1 MSLDFKDKVAIVT
14 GSGNG
19 IGKGYALELA
29 KRGAKVVVNDL
40 GGTVD
45 GSGGSLSAADAVVQE
60 IEAAGGEAMA
70 NGANVAKQEDV
81 KAMVQATMEKW
92 GRVDIL
98 INNAGILRDKSF
110 GKMEWSDFEA
120 VINVHLLGSALCAHG
135 VFPIM
140 KEQEFGRIVMTSS
153 SSGLFGNFGQ
163 TNYAAAKMGVV
174 GLMNTLKLE
183 GAKYNVHTNSIA
195 PTATTRM
202 TEHLFPAEFAEKLDP
217 KYIIPAVIFLA
228 SEKKAKEYAKAKSM
242 NIDSIPYIK
251 GWGHQTG
258 PITYKEKIDF
268 SQDKD
273 YIFPHVKKAIDDAFT
288 RAGMEGVKD
297 IDGIET
303 HDCFTSTEYM
313 AIDHFGI
320 TKPGESW
327 KAIESGEIE
336 IGGRIPIN
344 ASGGLI
350 GLGHPVG
357 ATGVRML
364 LDCYKQCT
372 NLAGEYQIENAK
384 NVSTLNIGG
393 SATTVVSFV
402 VGRTN

>member
-60 IEAAGGEAMA
+60 IEATGGEAMA

-81 KAMVQATMEKW
+81 KAMVEATMEKW

-120 VINVHLLGSALCAHG
+120 VINVHLLGSALCAHS

-202 TEHLFPAEFAEKLDP
+202 TQHLFPAEFAEKLDP

-228 SEKKAKEYAKAKSM
+228 SEKAPNGEILEAGGGVVANTYVMETMGKYFGTDEKFTAEAVA
-242 NIDSIPYIK
+242 NHWAEIADTTDARRLTQGGEVAIK
-251 GWGHQTG
+251 HF
-258 PITYKEKIDF
+258 EKIQQ
-268 SQDKD
+268 S
-273 YIFPHVKKAIDDAFT
+273 
-288 RAGMEGVKD
+288 
-297 IDGIET
+297 
-303 HDCFTSTEYM
+303 
-313 AIDHFGI
+313 
-320 TKPGESW
+320 ES
-327 KAIESGEIE
+327 
-336 IGGRIPIN
+336 
-344 ASGGLI
+344 
-350 GLGHPVG
+350 
-357 ATGVRML
+357 
-364 LDCYKQCT
+364 
-372 NLAGEYQIENAK
+372 
-384 NVSTLNIGG
+384 
-393 SATTVVSFV
+393 
-402 VGRTN
+402 